1 MEVLVD
7 TVTAFQGKKMEKEE
21 IQKIFSGDIKS
32 EVAVQANET
41 KHLHADVEDMKKD
54 IEEIKKSLS
63 DIHKVLSEAKGGWKT
78 LMWAAGAGSAVT
90 AFLIMIQQLF
100 WGK

>member
-1 MEVLVD
+1 
-7 TVTAFQGKKMEKEE
+7 MEKED
-21 IQKIFSGDIKS
+21 IQRIFSKDINSK
-32 EVAVQANET
+32 VAVQANEI

-54 IEEIKKSLS
+54 IEEIKKSLANI
-63 DIHKVLSEAKGGWKT
+63 DKVLSEAKGGWKT

>member
-1 MEVLVD
+1 
-7 TVTAFQGKKMEKEE
+7 MEKED
-21 IQKIFSGDIKS
+21 IQRIFSKDINSK
-32 EVAVQANET
+32 VAVQANEI

-54 IEEIKKSLS
+54 IEEIKKSLANI
-63 DIHKVLSEAKGGWKT
+63 DKVLSEARGGWKT

-90 AFLIMIQQLF
+90 AFLIMIQQFF

>member
-1 MEVLVD
+1 
-7 TVTAFQGKKMEKEE
+7 MEKED
-21 IQKIFSGDIKS
+21 IQRIFSKDINSK
-32 EVAVQANET
+32 VAVQANEI

-54 IEEIKKSLS
+54 IEEIKKSLANI
-63 DIHKVLSEAKGGWKT
+63 DKVLSEARGGWKT

-90 AFLIMIQQLF
+90 AFLIMIQQIF

>member
-1 MEVLVD
+1 
-7 TVTAFQGKKMEKEE
+7 MEKEE
-21 IQKIFSGDIKS
+21 INKIFNKKPRKRRGRKPVEIESK
-32 EVAVQANET
+32 VAVQANEI
-41 KHLHADVEDMKKD
+41 KHIHDDMDEMKSD
-54 IEEIKKSLS
+54 IEEIKKSLA

-90 AFLIMIQQLF
+90 AFIIMIQQIF

>member
-1 MEVLVD
+1 VEVL
-7 TVTAFQGKKMEKEE
+7 MEKED
-21 IQKIFSGDIKS
+21 IQRIFSKDINSK
-32 EVAVQANET
+32 VAVQANEI

-54 IEEIKKSLS
+54 IEEIKKSLANI
-63 DIHKVLSEAKGGWKT
+63 DKVLSEARGGWKT

-90 AFLIMIQQLF
+90 AFLIMIQQIF

>member
-1 MEVLVD
+1 VEVL
-7 TVTAFQGKKMEKEE
+7 MEKED
-21 IQKIFSGDIKS
+21 IQRIFSKDINSK
-32 EVAVQANET
+32 VAVQANEI

-54 IEEIKKSLS
+54 IEEIKKSLANI
-63 DIHKVLSEAKGGWKT
+63 DKVLSEARGGWKT

>member
-7 TVTAFQGKKMEKEE
+7 TVD
-21 IQKIFSGDIKS
+21 IQRIFSKDINSK
-32 EVAVQANET
+32 VAVQANEI

-54 IEEIKKSLS
+54 IEEIKKSLANI
-63 DIHKVLSEAKGGWKT
+63 DKVLSEARGGWKT

-90 AFLIMIQQLF
+90 AFLIMIQQFF

>member
-1 MEVLVD
+1 
-7 TVTAFQGKKMEKEE
+7 MEKED
-21 IQKIFSGDIKS
+21 IQRIFSKDKNS
-32 EVAVQANET
+32 KVAVQANEI

-54 IEEIKKSLS
+54 IEEIKKSLANI
-63 DIHKVLSEAKGGWKT
+63 DKVLSEARGGWKT

-90 AFLIMIQQLF
+90 AFLIMIQQFF

>member
-1 MEVLVD
+1 
-7 TVTAFQGKKMEKEE
+7 MEKED
-21 IQKIFSGDIKS
+21 IQRIFSKDINSK
-32 EVAVQANET
+32 VAVQANEI

-54 IEEIKKSLS
+54 IEEIKKSLANI
-63 DIHKVLSEAKGGWKT
+63 DKVLSEARGGWKT

-90 AFLIMIQQLF
+90 AFLIMLQQFF

>member
-1 MEVLVD
+1 
-7 TVTAFQGKKMEKEE
+7 MEKED
-21 IQKIFSGDIKS
+21 IQRIFSKDINS
-32 EVAVQANET
+32 EVAVQANEI

-54 IEEIKKSLS
+54 IEEIKKSLANI
-63 DIHKVLSEAKGGWKT
+63 DKVLSEARGGWKT

-90 AFLIMIQQLF
+90 AFLIMLQQFF

>member
-1 MEVLVD
+1 
-7 TVTAFQGKKMEKEE
+7 MEKED
-21 IQKIFSGDIKS
+21 IQRIFSKDINSK
-32 EVAVQANET
+32 VAVQANEI

-54 IEEIKKSLS
+54 IEEIKKSLANI
-63 DIHKVLSEAKGGWKT
+63 DKVLSEARGGWKT